1 MPLFPFS
8 FHDRCDENG
17 TRLSELILIPPP
29 PPRHS
34 FIDGYFAIRT
44 TLETNYERSQI
55 AFYYCA
61 KRDDEAGEG
70 DKIGAVI
77 I

>member
-1 MPLFPFS
+1 M
-8 FHDRCDENG
+8 RRERDETLGVNFN
-17 TRLSELILIPPP
+17 PPP
-29 PPRHS
+29 HHS

-70 DKIGAVI
+70 DKIRAVI

>member
-1 MPLFPFS
+1 M
-8 FHDRCDENG
+8 RRERDETLGVNFN
-17 TRLSELILIPPP
+17 PPP
-29 PPRHS
+29 LPPRHS

-44 TLETNYERSQI
+44 TLETNYKRSQI

>member
-1 MPLFPFS
+1 M
-8 FHDRCDENG
+8 RRERDETLGVNFN
-17 TRLSELILIPPP
+17 PP